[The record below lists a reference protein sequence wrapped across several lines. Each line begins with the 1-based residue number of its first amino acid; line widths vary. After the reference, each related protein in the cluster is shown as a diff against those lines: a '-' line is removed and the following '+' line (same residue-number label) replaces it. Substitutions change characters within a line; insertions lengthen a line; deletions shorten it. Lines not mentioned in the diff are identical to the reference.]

1 MYTVKL
7 LPNKLLIYTVKLL
20 SNKCLCQV
28 VIVDPVE
35 LLFTTTMLLL
45 IYMEEKQPQL
55 VVAVAVK
62 GS

>member
-1 MYTVKL
+1 MMS
-7 LPNKLLIYTVKLL
+7 NKLLMYTIKLL

-45 IYMEEKQPQL
+45 IYREEKQPQPA
-55 VVAVAVK
+55 VAVAVK
-62 GS
+62 DS